1 MLFAVEIGNS
11 TINIAFF
18 RNSYNSEFEIFSF
31 DTQEFSLFSNANQTD
46 IITKTVIEPLNRTGK
61 FDKKLHDN
69 IDCIIC
75 SVVPGLTEKIFIFFK
90 TLCKNTIVMD
100 YKIYTGLIL
109 KLDKPETFG
118 VDRLASSVAA
128 YELFKE
134 NLAVVDAG
142 TATTITIVTKNG
154 EILGGSIMPG
164 IGTMNYALTEK
175 TASLPTVDIKKNF
188 DIPGKD
194 THSAILNGI
203 VLGTVYAVEGII
215 KAVEKEINL
224 TLLTILTGGYS
235 ELISKHMKRKHLL
248 NKYLVIEGMRLIY
261 LKNINFRRTL

>member
-1 MLFAVEIGNS
+1 
-11 TINIAFF
+11 
-18 RNSYNSEFEIFSF
+18 
-31 DTQEFSLFSNANQTD
+31 
-46 IITKTVIEPLNRTGK
+46 
-61 FDKKLHDN
+61 
-69 IDCIIC
+69 
-75 SVVPGLTEKIFIFFK
+75 
-90 TLCKNTIVMD
+90 MD

-175 TASLPTVDIKKNF
+175 
-188 DIPGKD
+188 
-194 THSAILNGI
+194 
-203 VLGTVYAVEGII
+203 
-215 KAVEKEINL
+215 
-224 TLLTILTGGYS
+224 
-235 ELISKHMKRKHLL
+235 RKFT
-248 NKYLVIEGMRLIY
+248 YCRY
-261 LKNINFRRTL
+261 